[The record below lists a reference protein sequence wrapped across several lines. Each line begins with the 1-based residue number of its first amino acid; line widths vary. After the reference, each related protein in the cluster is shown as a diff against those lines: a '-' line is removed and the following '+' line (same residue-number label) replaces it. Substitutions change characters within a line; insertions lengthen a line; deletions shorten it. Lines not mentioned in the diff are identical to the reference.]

1 MIASSRSA
9 ALAAL
14 VIAGIL
20 HTTLIMAMAGRTTPT
35 AEVTGGNG
43 GMQARLGNSFADM
56 AAGTLSTTSAEEILE
71 TTPPLETT
79 EKAQPDNAI
88 PPDTPAQTA
97 QADPPDHAETVKPS
111 AIPVEQAHVDTART
125 APTETEPTPT
135 FEMSTALSHELTEPS
150 RTTQAQ
156 AVSVT
161 QPQPL
166 QPEVTPNAAPL
177 QAEQDTGS
185 AVTRS
190 RRPKTRSA
198 TFEERHTPKTFAAR
212 KTPKAQP
219 TPKKTAT
226 TRSGNAAK
234 NARAGSATGRESATS
249 KTEGQQKTAAAQAGN
264 AAISNYPGLVM
275 RKLSRAGK
283 PRVNARGAAVVA
295 FTIGGSGRLA
305 SVSLARGSGTSA
317 LDRAALRLVERAGPF
332 PSPPQ
337 GARRSFTIQIKG
349 R

>member
-1 MIASSRSA
+1 MIASSRPA

-56 AAGTLSTTSAEEILE
+56 AAGTLSTTSAEEMLE
-71 TTPPLETT
+71 TTPPLETI

-97 QADPPDHAETVKPS
+97 QADPPDHAETVKPA

-198 TFEERHTPKTFAAR
+198 SFEERHTPKTSAAR

-275 RKLSRAGK
+275 RKIARV
-283 PRVNARGAAVVA
+283 PRQKVGARGTAIVS
-295 FTIGGSGRLA
+295 FTVSPAGGLSA
-305 SVSLARGSGTSA
+305 VSLGRSSGSRE
-317 LDRAALRLVERAGPF
+317 LDRAALRVIRRAAPF
-332 PSPPQ
+332 PAPPA
-337 GARRSFTIQIKG
+337 GARRSFSIRIEG
-349 R
+349 G